1 MFGRVI
7 IYFKLHCVTYVL
19 LLEKNPTVI
28 MMVCYEEVVTFCT
41 KIYNEMVVIFCTNI
55 FNEIVA
61 VFSRFFLSTL
71 YVQYITIQM

>member
-1 MFGRVI
+1 
-7 IYFKLHCVTYVL
+7 
-19 LLEKNPTVI
+19 

-41 KIYNEMVVIFCTNI
+41 KIYNEMVVIFCTKI

-61 VFSRFFLSTL
+61 VFTRFFLSTL